1 MKFQF
6 HDKEI
11 DCEKID
17 YIRYKSQGYM
27 LDQKSFFVVSIDG
40 KEEVI
45 EGSTTQNELDIW
57 GEYMIL
63 KRIAQKVGLF
73 PAKNSEGGAIIN
85 VLKAENLLLKKTKI
99 FDRYYFEAR
108 FPGSLYDEGKVF
120 KTTAMGKNKLAQ
132 MEKIIDEFNII
143 KAEKERLKQIELEK
157 EKQARSQYYD
167 ELIRKAE
174 MDNRL
179 KKTME
184 EYNDF
189 VEEEYEK

>member
-1 MKFQF
+1 MKFKF

-17 YIRYKSQGYM
+17 YIRYKSEGFM
-27 LDQKSFFVVSIDG
+27 LDQMSFFVVSING
-40 KEEVI
+40 KEEII
-45 EGSTTQNELDIW
+45 EGTRTKNQIDIW
-57 GEYMIL
+57 GDFIL
-63 KRIAQKVGLF
+63 LKKYAPQLGLF
-73 PAKNSEGGAIIN
+73 CAKNIEGGAIIN
-85 VLKAENLLLKKTKI
+85 VLKAEKLLLKKTKI

-132 MEKIIDEFNII
+132 MEKIIEEFNIV
-143 KAEKERLKQIELEK
+143 KAEKERLKQIELDK

-167 ELIRKAE
+167 ELMRKAE